1 MTYASTFARMRQ
13 LAGNPVLTCVK
24 PRAQWTGTPSGYAY
38 DADYDAFIDNDGD
51 IWRPASTADLN
62 ANDYVTVPFL
72 PMSGENTLELSMAG
86 IIDAGSRFG
95 HVLPAD
101 KTTVATAQW
110 CELDGYTYNDVAL
123 SAMPAGA
130 PQWYVVRLGKR

>member
-24 PRAQWTGTPSGYAY
+24 PRAQWTGTPSGYTY
-38 DADYDAFIDNDGD
+38 DEDADCFMNSSSET
-51 IWRPASTADLN
+51 WRPASTDDLN

-72 PMSGENTLELSMAG
+72 PMSGESALELSMAG
-86 IIDAGSRFG
+86 IIDSGNRYG

-101 KTTVATAQW
+101 KATVATAQW

-123 SAMPAGA
+123 TAMPGGA
-130 PQWYVVRLGKR
+130 AQWYVVRLSKR